1 MALYDNPSNMTGMN
15 DILIYLNDSTNASL
29 GLVILGV
36 VFFVF
41 FLSFK
46 ARWDVQ
52 RALIGSLWISMLMAI
67 LLNLMGILAPEITIM
82 VLVLAF
88 VSILLKK

>member
-15 DILIYLNDSTNASL
+15 DILIYLNSSTNDTL